1 MDYISVK
8 ETSKKFHLSERRIQK
23 LCETNR
29 IEGCKMVSGIWLIPA
44 SATKPS
50 DERMTNFPKDSDYLS
65 LKELC
70 DILSISTA
78 TGRNWIKLGK
88 LIPEYTDKRKP
99 YFTKQYTEKL
109 KAELQSGK
117 NQSLKSRRNKKFVC
131 GNSLYSA
138 YVSENCQN
146 IEPLQQI
153 LRIVTDESIA
163 LSSDVIQYFIAD
175 CALHL
180 LAQKYDL
187 SFKHEKALLSRF
199 LRKEITLSLY
209 DELIYALIA
218 DSEQALL
225 FCEKY
230 SPLFDFDYVYE
241 PAEDILGL
249 IYISCKNIGS
259 RKAVGTLVRSGAVAV
274 NGQAVR
280 KSDIQIDPEKDEI
293 TVNGKPVRYSAFVYI
308 MLYKPSG
315 VLTATRDSRAETVLD
330 LLPPELKRRDL
341 FPAGRLDKDTT
352 GLLVLTNDGEYAH
365 RMLAPKS
372 HVWKRYRATLDLP
385 AEESDIA
392 RFAAGIKSGENEFA
406 PAVLEISKD
415 DPHIAWTEIREGKFH
430 QVKRMFSA
438 CGKTVT
444 ALHRES
450 IGALTLDPTLTPG
463 EAKILDPNAAALVFE
478 KPAQII

>member
-50 DERMTNFPKDSDYLS
+50 DERMTNSPKDSDYLS

-138 YVSENCQN
+138 YISENCQN

-199 LRKEITLSLY
+199 LKKEITLSLY

-218 DSEQALL
+218 DSEHALL

-241 PAEDILGL
+241 PA
-249 IYISCKNIGS
+249 
-259 RKAVGTLVRSGAVAV
+259 
-274 NGQAVR
+274 
-280 KSDIQIDPEKDEI
+280 
-293 TVNGKPVRYSAFVYI
+293 
-308 MLYKPSG
+308 
-315 VLTATRDSRAETVLD
+315 
-330 LLPPELKRRDL
+330 
-341 FPAGRLDKDTT
+341 
-352 GLLVLTNDGEYAH
+352 
-365 RMLAPKS
+365 
-372 HVWKRYRATLDLP
+372 
-385 AEESDIA
+385 
-392 RFAAGIKSGENEFA
+392 
-406 PAVLEISKD
+406 
-415 DPHIAWTEIREGKFH
+415 
-430 QVKRMFSA
+430 
-438 CGKTVT
+438 
-444 ALHRES
+444 
-450 IGALTLDPTLTPG
+450 
-463 EAKILDPNAAALVFE
+463 
-478 KPAQII
+478 